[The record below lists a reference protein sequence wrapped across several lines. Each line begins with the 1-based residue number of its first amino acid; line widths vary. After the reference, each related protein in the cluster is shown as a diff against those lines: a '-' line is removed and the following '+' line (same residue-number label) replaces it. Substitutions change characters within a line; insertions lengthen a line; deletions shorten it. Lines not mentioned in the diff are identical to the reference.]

1 VSAAQVQRCGWCK
14 KYDLP
19 CGDLTHDN
27 VLARYVPLM
36 NTTELSVGM
45 ITGPGVPVVP
55 GHTYQQMIVP
65 GEPVVRMSHPA
76 EHYDRARRRADRL
89 SAVAILILILVAFIV
104 AIGLFLAAVYL
115 EPSAG
120 WDHQP
125 FAPAQTPYPTPNP
138 EVSP

>member
-1 VSAAQVQRCGWCK
+1 MSAAQIKRCGWCV

-36 NTTELSVGM
+36 NTTNLHISQLSD
-45 ITGPGVPVVP
+45 VPVVP
-55 GHTYQQMIVP
+55 A
-65 GEPVVRMSHPA
+65 GEPIVRMSHPA

-89 SAVAILILILVAFIV
+89 SAVAVLILALVAIIV
-104 AIGLFLAAVYL
+104 SIGLFLGAFYL
-115 EPSAG
+115 EPPAG

-125 FAPAQTPYPTPNP
+125 FAPTSTPSTIPYPEVTP
-138 EVSP
+138 